1 MFIEFFN
8 LLRLHGL
15 KVSLD
20 EWLVLM
26 DALDRGMAEN
36 SLMEFYYLCRNILIK
51 SETDYDKF
59 DMAFAEYF
67 KGIES
72 VDEIPEE
79 LKQWLSQDELERMID
94 DMPEWA
100 KEYDLD
106 TLRQMFKERLEE
118 QNEKHDGGNY
128 WVGTGG
134 TSPFGHGG
142 YNPAGIRVGGT
153 GRHQSA
159 IQIAGERNFRDFRQ
173 DNELDTRQFQMAFRK
188 LRQFSSRV
196 DTAKTELDIDATI
209 DATCDNAGLLKLVY
223 EKPRKNTV
231 KLLLLMDSDGSMR
244 SYSRLCSQLFQA
256 VNQSTHLKDLK
267 IYYFH
272 NCIYDSVYKEPT
284 CLSKD
289 RVATEW
295 LLNNLK
301 PEYKVII
308 VGDAS
313 MAPDEFEGTGVGF
326 TYYRYD
332 YTHNFDYD
340 EKNQKSGKEWLKAIR
355 KHFPAAVWLNPL
367 HKRLWDYDHSTWTI
381 VQIRK
386 IFPMYQ
392 LSAAG
397 LEQSIQKLKSTGS

>member
-1 MFIEFFN
+1 MFLEFFN
-8 LLRLHGL
+8 VLRLHGL
-15 KVSLD
+15 KISLD
-20 EWLVLM
+20 EWLVLI
-26 DALDRGMAEN
+26 DALNRGMAEN
-36 SLMEFYYLCRNILIK
+36 SLMEFYYLCRNVLIK
-51 SETDYDKF
+51 SETEYDKF
-59 DMAFAEYF
+59 DQAFAEYF

-72 VDEIPEE
+72 VDEIPQE
-79 LKQWLSQDELERMID
+79 LRDWLSHDELERMLE
-94 DMPEWA
+94 DMPDWA

-106 TLRQMFKERLEE
+106 TLRKMFRERLQE
-118 QNEKHDGGNY
+118 QTEKHDGGNY

-142 YNPAGIRVGGT
+142 YNPAGIRVGGE

-196 DTAKTELDIDATI
+196 DAAKTELDIDATI

-272 NCIYDSVYKEPT
+272 NCIYDYLYTDPYIIDGRWIETDWVF
-284 CLSKD
+284 
-289 RVATEW
+289 R
-295 LLNNLK
+295 NLGSD
-301 PEYKVII
+301 YKVII
-308 VGDAS
+308 VGDAAMS
-313 MAPDEFEGTGVGF
+313 SYELTARGGNINWYAWNNEPGLD
-326 TYYRYD
+326 
-332 YTHNFDYD
+332 
-340 EKNQKSGKEWLKAIR
+340 WLKKFNRFYHKVI
-355 KHFPAAVWLNPL
+355 WLNPI
-367 HKRLWDYDHSTWTI
+367 KESRWTHAWGARTI
-381 VQIRK
+381 QMVRE
-386 IFPMYQ
+386 IFPMFE
-392 LSAAG
+392 LTLNG
-397 LEQSIQKLKSTGS
+397 LDKGIHILLTN

>member
-94 DMPEWA
+94 DMPEWVR
-100 KEYDLD
+100 EYDLD

-272 NCIYDSVYKEPT
+272 NCIYDYLYTDPYIIDGRWIETDWVFRN
-284 CLSKD
+284 LSSD
-289 RVATEW
+289 
-295 LLNNLK
+295 
-301 PEYKVII
+301 YKVII
-308 VGDAS
+308 VGDAAMS
-313 MAPDEFEGTGVGF
+313 SYELTARGGNINWYAWNNEPGI
-326 TYYRYD
+326 
-332 YTHNFDYD
+332 N
-340 EKNQKSGKEWLKAIR
+340 WLKKFNRFYHKVI
-355 KHFPAAVWLNPL
+355 WLNPIRESRWN
-367 HKRLWDYDHSTWTI
+367 HAWGARTI
-381 VQIRK
+381 NMVREV
-386 IFPMYQ
+386 FPMYE
-392 LSAAG
+392 LTLDG
-397 LEQSIQKLKSTGS
+397 LDKGIHKLLTN

>member
-1 MFIEFFN
+1 MFLEFFN
-8 LLRLHGL
+8 VLRLHGL
-15 KVSLD
+15 KISLD
-20 EWLVLM
+20 EWLVLI
-26 DALDRGMAEN
+26 DALNRGMAEN
-36 SLMEFYYLCRNILIK
+36 SLMEFYYLCRNVLIK
-51 SETDYDKF
+51 SETEYDKF
-59 DMAFAEYF
+59 DQAFAEYF

-72 VDEIPEE
+72 VDEIPQE
-79 LKQWLSQDELERMID
+79 LRDWLSHDELERMLE

-106 TLRQMFKERLEE
+106 TLRKMFRERLQE
-118 QNEKHDGGNY
+118 QTEKHDGGNY

-142 YNPAGIRVGGT
+142 YNPAGIRVGGE

-196 DTAKTELDIDATI
+196 DAAKTELDIDATI

-244 SYSRLCSQLFQA
+244 SYSKLCSQLFQA

-272 NCIYDSVYKEPT
+272 NCIYDYLYTDPYIIDGRWIET
-284 CLSKD
+284 D
-289 RVATEW
+289 WIFR
-295 LLNNLK
+295 NLGSD
-301 PEYKVII
+301 YKVII
-308 VGDAS
+308 VGDAAMS
-313 MAPDEFEGTGVGF
+313 SYELTARGGNINWYAWNNEPGID
-326 TYYRYD
+326 
-332 YTHNFDYD
+332 
-340 EKNQKSGKEWLKAIR
+340 WLKKFNRFYR
-355 KHFPAAVWLNPL
+355 KVIWLNPI
-367 HKRLWDYDHSTWTI
+367 KESRWTHAWGARTI
-381 VQIRK
+381 QMVRE
-386 IFPMYQ
+386 IFPMYE
-392 LSAAG
+392 LTLNG
-397 LEQSIQKLKSTGS
+397 LDKGIHKLLTN

>member
-1 MFIEFFN
+1 MFLEFFKI
-8 LLRLHGL
+8 LRLHGL
-15 KVSLD
+15 KISLD
-20 EWLVLM
+20 EWLVLVE
-26 DALDRGMAEN
+26 ALDKGMAEN
-36 SLMEFYYLCRNILIK
+36 SLMEFYYLCRNILVK
-51 SETDYDKF
+51 SETEYDKF

-79 LKQWLSQDELERMID
+79 LKQWLSQGELERLLE

-100 KEYDLD
+100 KEYDLE
-106 TLRQMFKERLEE
+106 TLRQMFRERLQE
-118 QNEKHDGGNY
+118 QTEKHDGGNY

-267 IYYFH
+267 IFYFH
-272 NCIYDSVYKEPT
+272 NCIYDYLYTDPYIIDGRWIE
-284 CLSKD
+284 
-289 RVATEW
+289 TEW
-295 LLNNLK
+295 VFKNLGSD
-301 PEYKVII
+301 YKVII
-308 VGDAS
+308 VGDAAMS
-313 MAPDEFEGTGVGF
+313 SYELTARGGNINW
-326 TYYRYD
+326 YAW
-332 YTHNFDYD
+332 N
-340 EKNQKSGKEWLKAIR
+340 KEPGIDWLKRFKRSYDKVI
-355 KHFPAAVWLNPL
+355 WLNPI
-367 HKRLWDYDHSTWTI
+367 KESRWTHAWGARTI
-381 VQIRK
+381 SMIRDV
-386 IFPMYQ
+386 FPMFE
-392 LSAAG
+392 LTLNG
-397 LEQSIQKLKSTGS
+397 LDKGIHKLLNN

>member
-1 MFIEFFN
+1 MFLEFFN
-8 LLRLHGL
+8 VLRLHGL
-15 KVSLD
+15 KISLD
-20 EWLVLM
+20 EWLVLI
-26 DALDRGMAEN
+26 DALNRGMAEN
-36 SLMEFYYLCRNILIK
+36 SLMEFYYLCRNVLIK
-51 SETDYDKF
+51 SETEYDKF
-59 DMAFAEYF
+59 DQAFAEYF

-72 VDEIPEE
+72 VDEIPQE
-79 LKQWLSQDELERMID
+79 LRDWLSHDELERMLE
-94 DMPEWA
+94 DMPDWA

-106 TLRQMFKERLEE
+106 TLRKMFRERLQE
-118 QNEKHDGGNY
+118 QTEKHDGGNY

-142 YNPAGIRVGGT
+142 YNPAGIRVGGE

-196 DTAKTELDIDATI
+196 DAAKTELDIDATI

-272 NCIYDSVYKEPT
+272 NCIYDYLYTDPYIIDGRWIETDWVF
-284 CLSKD
+284 
-289 RVATEW
+289 R
-295 LLNNLK
+295 NLGSD
-301 PEYKVII
+301 YKVII
-308 VGDAS
+308 VGDAAMS
-313 MAPDEFEGTGVGF
+313 SYELTARGGNINWYAWNNEPGID
-326 TYYRYD
+326 
-332 YTHNFDYD
+332 
-340 EKNQKSGKEWLKAIR
+340 WLKKFNRFYR
-355 KHFPAAVWLNPL
+355 KVIWLNPI
-367 HKRLWDYDHSTWTI
+367 KESRWTHAWGARTI
-381 VQIRK
+381 QMVRE
-386 IFPMYQ
+386 IFPMYE
-392 LSAAG
+392 LTLNG
-397 LEQSIQKLKSTGS
+397 LDKGIHKLLTN

>member
-1 MFIEFFN
+1 MFLEFFN
-8 LLRLHGL
+8 VLRLHGL

-20 EWLVLM
+20 EWLVLI
-26 DALDRGMAEN
+26 DALNRGMAEN
-36 SLMEFYYLCRNILIK
+36 SLMEFYYLARNVLIK
-51 SETDYDKF
+51 SETEYDKF
-59 DMAFAEYF
+59 DQAFAEYF

-72 VDEIPEE
+72 VDEIPQE
-79 LKQWLSQDELERMID
+79 LRDWLSHDELERMLE
-94 DMPEWA
+94 DMPDWA

-106 TLRQMFKERLEE
+106 TLRKMFRERLQE
-118 QNEKHDGGNY
+118 QTEKHDGGNY

-142 YNPAGIRVGGT
+142 YNPAGIRVGGE

-196 DTAKTELDIDATI
+196 DAAKTELDIDATI

-244 SYSRLCSQLFQA
+244 SYSKLCSQLFQA

-272 NCIYDSVYKEPT
+272 NCIYDYLYTDPYIIDGRWIETDWVF
-284 CLSKD
+284 
-289 RVATEW
+289 R
-295 LLNNLK
+295 NLGSD
-301 PEYKVII
+301 YKVII
-308 VGDAS
+308 VGDAAMS
-313 MAPDEFEGTGVGF
+313 SYELTARGGNINWYAWNNEPGID
-326 TYYRYD
+326 
-332 YTHNFDYD
+332 
-340 EKNQKSGKEWLKAIR
+340 WLKKFNRFYHKVI
-355 KHFPAAVWLNPL
+355 WLNPI
-367 HKRLWDYDHSTWTI
+367 KESRWTHAWGARTI
-381 VQIRK
+381 QMVRE
-386 IFPMYQ
+386 IFPMYE
-392 LSAAG
+392 LTLNG
-397 LEQSIQKLKSTGS
+397 LDKGIHKLLTN

>member
-1 MFIEFFN
+1 MFLEFFN
-8 LLRLHGL
+8 VLRLHGL
-15 KVSLD
+15 KISLD
-20 EWLVLM
+20 EWLVLI

-36 SLMEFYYLCRNILIK
+36 SLMEFYYLCRNVLIK
-51 SETDYDKF
+51 SETEYDKF
-59 DMAFAEYF
+59 DQAFAEYF

-72 VDEIPEE
+72 VDEIPQE
-79 LKQWLSQDELERMID
+79 LRDWLSHDELERMLE
-94 DMPEWA
+94 DMPDWA

-106 TLRQMFKERLEE
+106 TLRKMFRERLQE
-118 QNEKHDGGNY
+118 QTEKHDGGNY

-142 YNPAGIRVGGT
+142 YNPAGIRVGGE

-196 DTAKTELDIDATI
+196 DAAKTELDIDATI

-272 NCIYDSVYKEPT
+272 NCIYDYLYTDPYIIDGRWIETDWVF
-284 CLSKD
+284 
-289 RVATEW
+289 R
-295 LLNNLK
+295 NLGSD
-301 PEYKVII
+301 YKVII
-308 VGDAS
+308 VGDAAMS
-313 MAPDEFEGTGVGF
+313 SYELMAQGGNINWYAWNNEPGID
-326 TYYRYD
+326 
-332 YTHNFDYD
+332 
-340 EKNQKSGKEWLKAIR
+340 WLKKFNRFYHKVI
-355 KHFPAAVWLNPL
+355 WLNPI
-367 HKRLWDYDHSTWTI
+367 KESRWTHAWGARTI
-381 VQIRK
+381 QMVRE
-386 IFPMYQ
+386 IFPMFE
-392 LSAAG
+392 LTLNG
-397 LEQSIQKLKSTGS
+397 LDKGIHKLLTN

>member
-100 KEYDLD
+100 REYDLD

-209 DATCDNAGLLKLVY
+209 NATCDNAGLLKLVY

-244 SYSRLCSQLFQA
+244 SYSKLCSQLFQA

-272 NCIYDSVYKEPT
+272 NCIYDYLYTDPYIIDGRWIETDWVFRN
-284 CLSKD
+284 LSSD
-289 RVATEW
+289 
-295 LLNNLK
+295 
-301 PEYKVII
+301 YKVII
-308 VGDAS
+308 VGDAAMS
-313 MAPDEFEGTGVGF
+313 SYELTARGGNINWYAWNNEPGI
-326 TYYRYD
+326 
-332 YTHNFDYD
+332 N
-340 EKNQKSGKEWLKAIR
+340 WLKKFNRFYHKVI
-355 KHFPAAVWLNPL
+355 WLNPIKESRWN
-367 HKRLWDYDHSTWTI
+367 HAWGARTI
-381 VQIRK
+381 NMVREV
-386 IFPMYQ
+386 FPMYE
-392 LSAAG
+392 LTLDG
-397 LEQSIQKLKSTGS
+397 LDKGIHKLLTN

>member
-1 MFIEFFN
+1 MFLEFFN
-8 LLRLHGL
+8 VLRLHGL
-15 KVSLD
+15 KISLD
-20 EWLVLM
+20 EWLVLI
-26 DALDRGMAEN
+26 DALNRGMAEN
-36 SLMEFYYLCRNILIK
+36 SLMEFYYLCRNVLIK
-51 SETDYDKF
+51 SETEYDKF
-59 DMAFAEYF
+59 DQAFAEYF

-72 VDEIPEE
+72 VDEIPQE
-79 LKQWLSQDELERMID
+79 LRDWLSHDELERMLE
-94 DMPEWA
+94 DMPDWA

-106 TLRQMFKERLEE
+106 TLRKMFRERLSE
-118 QNEKHDGGNY
+118 QTDKHDGGNY

-142 YNPAGIRVGGT
+142 YNPAGIRVGGE

-196 DTAKTELDIDATI
+196 DAAKTELDIDATI

-272 NCIYDSVYKEPT
+272 NCIYDYLYTDPYIIDGRWIETDWVF
-284 CLSKD
+284 
-289 RVATEW
+289 R
-295 LLNNLK
+295 NLGSD
-301 PEYKVII
+301 YKVII
-308 VGDAS
+308 VGDAAMS
-313 MAPDEFEGTGVGF
+313 SYELTARGGNINWYAWNNEPGLD
-326 TYYRYD
+326 
-332 YTHNFDYD
+332 
-340 EKNQKSGKEWLKAIR
+340 WLKKFNRFYHKVI
-355 KHFPAAVWLNPL
+355 WLNPI
-367 HKRLWDYDHSTWTI
+367 KESRWTHAWGARTI
-381 VQIRK
+381 QMVRE
-386 IFPMYQ
+386 IFPMYE
-392 LSAAG
+392 LTLNG
-397 LEQSIQKLKSTGS
+397 LDKGIHKLLTN

>member
-1 MFIEFFN
+1 MFLEFFN
-8 LLRLHGL
+8 VLRLHGL
-15 KVSLD
+15 KISLD
-20 EWLVLM
+20 EWLVLI
-26 DALDRGMAEN
+26 DALNRGMAEN
-36 SLMEFYYLCRNILIK
+36 SLMEFYYLCRNVLIK
-51 SETDYDKF
+51 SETEYDKF
-59 DMAFAEYF
+59 DQAFAEYF

-72 VDEIPEE
+72 VDEIPQE
-79 LKQWLSQDELERMID
+79 LRDWLSHDELERMLE

-106 TLRQMFKERLEE
+106 TLRKMFRERLQE
-118 QNEKHDGGNY
+118 QTEKHDGGNY

-142 YNPAGIRVGGT
+142 YNPAGIRVGGE

-196 DTAKTELDIDATI
+196 DAAKTELDIDATI

-244 SYSRLCSQLFQA
+244 SYSKLCSQLFQA

-272 NCIYDSVYKEPT
+272 NCIYDYLYTDPYIIDGRWIETDWVF
-284 CLSKD
+284 
-289 RVATEW
+289 R
-295 LLNNLK
+295 NLGSD
-301 PEYKVII
+301 YKVII
-308 VGDAS
+308 VGDAAMS
-313 MAPDEFEGTGVGF
+313 SYELTARGGNINWYAWNNEPGID
-326 TYYRYD
+326 
-332 YTHNFDYD
+332 
-340 EKNQKSGKEWLKAIR
+340 WLKKFNRFYR
-355 KHFPAAVWLNPL
+355 KVIWLNPI
-367 HKRLWDYDHSTWTI
+367 KESRWTHAWGARTI
-381 VQIRK
+381 QMVRE
-386 IFPMYQ
+386 IFPMFE
-392 LSAAG
+392 LTLNG
-397 LEQSIQKLKSTGS
+397 LDKGIHKLLTN